1 MARYS
6 AELLAALRHRYEKT
20 DEPMRALAAEFGI
33 GISTLSALVE
43 KGGWAKRSQ
52 RTRDCPPVLG
62 LLAEAKALAEMPPIL
77 RDRATPAAY
86 APPPA
91 VSAEAET
98 APPSAAA
105 ETAQLT
111 PVERLEALVTHY
123 IALEEVARAELER
136 RPRTRGEAEH
146 SARTLSTLTQ
156 TLRTLQS
163 MKPASGVAAQDE
175 LTDDDDMPRDLDEF
189 RLALARRIDAFVASR
204 PVEADA
210 ACARFA
216 NPDDSE

>member
-77 RDRATPAAY
+77 RDRATPAAD
-86 APPPA
+86 APAPA

-98 APPSAAA
+98 APSHAAD
-105 ETAQLT
+105 TAQLT

-123 IALEEVARAELER
+123 IAREEAARAELER
-136 RPRTRGEAEH
+136 RPRTRGETEH

-163 MKPASGVAAQDE
+163 MKPGSGVAVQDE

-204 PVEADA
+204 PDEADA
-210 ACARFA
+210 ACARA
-216 NPDDSE
+216 PDAAEPE